1 MFTRCGSKELMP
13 ETLKSGTKFDEIFDG
28 ALILSILRGIIDALY
43 RKLML
48 EVLILPS
55 PSWNYMFHD
64 L

>member
-1 MFTRCGSKELMP
+1 MFQKCFCKELMS
-13 ETLKSGTKFDEIFDG
+13 ETLKFGTKFDEIFNG

-43 RKLML
+43 RKPML